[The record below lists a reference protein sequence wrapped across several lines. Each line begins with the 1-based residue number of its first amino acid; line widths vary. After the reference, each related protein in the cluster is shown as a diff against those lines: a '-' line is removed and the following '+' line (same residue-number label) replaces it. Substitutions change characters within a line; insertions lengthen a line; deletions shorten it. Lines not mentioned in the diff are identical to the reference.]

1 MFIAPPKTI
10 PTTLHSNFMI
20 QPNGQDYSLP
30 NAFPSLYL
38 SLTPSPPSLPTAAIH
53 PLTHLNINT
62 PNGAAL
68 SHQQIG
74 IELVKQQ
81 QP

>member
-20 QPNGQDYSLP
+20 QPNGRDYSLP

-38 SLTPSPPSLPTAAIH
+38 SLT
-53 PLTHLNINT
+53 
-62 PNGAAL
+62 
-68 SHQQIG
+68 
-74 IELVKQQ
+74 
-81 QP
+81 